1 MCKNKRINLVDF
13 LRMPLIP
20 LLHFGISTAVL
31 QRELVVDAVTHSET
45 DMLVDGYVVNET
57 LPI

>member
-31 QRELVVDAVTHSET
+31 QRELVDAVTHSET

>member
-1 MCKNKRINLVDF
+1 
-13 LRMPLIP
+13 MPLIP